1 LSFYIIIYLSVKEEQ
16 KRLYPQVFLDQ
27 ISFSPRLICDVLLT
41 VLIIFVLKGSNWVT
55 FSKVETQ
62 LTLFSH
68 EYQIDTLL
76 PKWFWWKDFQSRS
89 SKVFSK
95 ANFVGVSQCTPLDPI
110 EEEQLRNM
118 RWLEAT
124 SGRLRNEY
132 MRLDMLIL
140 TKIV

>member
-1 LSFYIIIYLSVKEEQ
+1 MSFYIIIYLSVKEEQ

>member
-1 LSFYIIIYLSVKEEQ
+1 
-16 KRLYPQVFLDQ
+16 
-27 ISFSPRLICDVLLT
+27 
-41 VLIIFVLKGSNWVT
+41 
-55 FSKVETQ
+55 
-62 LTLFSH
+62 
-68 EYQIDTLL
+68 
-76 PKWFWWKDFQSRS
+76 
-89 SKVFSK
+89 VFSK